1 VAYKLR
7 EEKMRLQTHRHAV
20 IALAAIAGLAAAART
35 AEAQMPPLHPS
46 FYGSTEFD
54 TRQSQFYLLGMY
66 VAMGGLGWS
75 PYFNINGYA
84 LHYRPI
90 AGSTATQTLS
100 AVAPTIGAA
109 YAARTGGVSFGAGY
123 AAVNNPDVG
132 APGAEAGGKNGV
144 TASFGAYQ
152 IGTGKRPLRT
162 QLLSNYNF
170 GSQYLWARGRASVPF
185 RYSMT
190 HPARIGA
197 EIVAQGGGKGARKSN
212 SFQFG
217 PTLEYAWTPQFR
229 TTGAVGYKSV
239 GGLSFP
245 TRESAGYLKLEFSLS
260 P

>member
-1 VAYKLR
+1 MKTDLR
-7 EEKMRLQTHRHAV
+7 AV
-20 IALAAIAGLAAAART
+20 IALGVIAGLAAAART

-54 TRQSQFYLLGMY
+54 TRHSQFYLLGMY
-66 VAMGGLGWS
+66 VGMGGLGWS

-90 AGSTATQTLS
+90 VGSTATQTLS
-100 AVAPTIGAA
+100 AIAPTIGLA
-109 YAARTGGVSFGAGY
+109 YAAPSGGVSFGVGY
-123 AAVNNPDVG
+123 AWVNNPDVG

-152 IGTGKRPLRT
+152 NGTGRRPLHT

-185 RYSMT
+185 GYSLA

-197 EIVAQGGGKGARKSN
+197 EVVGQGGGKDGRKSN

-217 PTLEYAWTPQFR
+217 PTLEYSWTPQFR

-245 TRESAGYLKLEFSLS
+245 NRESAAYLKLEFSLS